1 VTTTDDARLLEIE
14 AREQAATPGPWTID
28 DLSGDLSDEKEW
40 CGDEPRDGCTEDS
53 CTGHLV
59 EEFCWIEGPAYTDA
73 GEGLYWKRADAD
85 FVQHSREDV
94 RFLLDRLKAAES
106 RIREL
111 ERIAEDAL
119 GLMRSVA
126 DARKDS
132 ENVTAAIAME
142 SVARHLRQRLTTLHS
157 NEVQGGV

>member
-1 VTTTDDARLLEIE
+1 MTTTDDARLLEIE

-111 ERIAEDAL
+111 EGAARQDAHL
-119 GLMRSVA
+119 IVPITSGTVTHNGVVTEVA
-126 DARKDS
+126 G
-132 ENVTAAIAME
+132 AA
-142 SVARHLRQRLTTLHS
+142 LHS
-157 NEVQGGV
+157 DEVQEEGNGV